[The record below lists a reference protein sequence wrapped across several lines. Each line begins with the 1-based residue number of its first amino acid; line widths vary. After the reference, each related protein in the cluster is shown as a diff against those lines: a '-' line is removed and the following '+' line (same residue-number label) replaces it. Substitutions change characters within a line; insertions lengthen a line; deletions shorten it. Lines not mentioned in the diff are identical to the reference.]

1 MDVVIVD
8 DEPLARKRLNSMVTQ
23 CGYIVVAE
31 AANGLEAMDAVLVHD
46 PEVVLLDIEMPGETG
61 LEVAKKIA
69 QLEAPPAVIF
79 TTAYDQYAL
88 EAFDTSA
95 GSYLLKPVHQAQLEA
110 ALKKAKN
117 LTKLQLELLK
127 QGQACNQRQH
137 ITSKGHR
144 GIELIA
150 LDDIRYFMA
159 DQKYVM
165 VMSVKGKVLIDE
177 TLKELESEFSRHF
190 IRIHRNSVVSLKHIL
205 ALDRDPQGHYRLR
218 VADIEEAPLVSRR
231 YVGKVKSLL
240 KLL

>member
-8 DEPLARKRLNSMVTQ
+8 DEPLARKRLNIMVTK

-31 AANGLEAMDAVLVHD
+31 AANGIEAIDAISVHD
-46 PEVVLLDIEMPGETG
+46 PEIVLLDIEMPGETG
-61 LEVAKKIA
+61 LEVARKIA
-69 QLEAPPAVIF
+69 QLETPPAVIF

-95 GSYLLKPVHQAQLEA
+95 GSYLLKPVQQAQLEA

-117 LTKLQLELLK
+117 LTKLQLELIK
-127 QGQACNQRQH
+127 EEQTSSQRQH

-150 LDDIRYFMA
+150 LGDIRYFMA

-165 VMSVKGKVLIDE
+165 VIGVNGKVLIDE
-177 TLKELESEFSRHF
+177 TLKELETEFARQF
-190 IRIHRNSVVSLKHIL
+190 IRVHRNSVVSVKHIL
-205 ALDRDPQGHYRLR
+205 GLDRNRQGHYSLR
-218 VADIEEAPLVSRR
+218 IADIEETPIVSRR
-231 YVGKVKSLL
+231 YAGKIKSLL
-240 KLL
+240 KIL

>member
-8 DEPLARKRLNSMVTQ
+8 DEPLARKRLSNMVAE

-31 AANGLEAMDAVLVHD
+31 AANGIEALDAISAHD
-46 PEVVLLDIEMPGETG
+46 PEIVLLDIEMPGDTG

-69 QLEAPPAVIF
+69 QLGAPPAIIF

-95 GSYLLKPVHQAQLEA
+95 SSYLLKPVQQAQLES
-110 ALKKAKN
+110 ALNKAKN
-117 LTKLQLELLK
+117 VSKLQLEFLK
-127 QGQACNQRQH
+127 TEQTSTQRRH

-150 LDDIRYFMA
+150 LEDIRYFMA

-165 VMSVKGKVLIDE
+165 VISVNGKVLIDE
-177 TLKELESEFSRHF
+177 TLKELEDEFSRQF
-190 IRIHRNSVVSLKHIL
+190 IRIHRNSLVSIKHIL
-205 ALDRDPQGHYRLR
+205 GLDRDRQGHYSLRL
-218 VADIEEAPLVSRR
+218 ANIEDRPVVSRR
-231 YVGKVKSLL
+231 YAGKIKSLL
-240 KLL
+240 KVL